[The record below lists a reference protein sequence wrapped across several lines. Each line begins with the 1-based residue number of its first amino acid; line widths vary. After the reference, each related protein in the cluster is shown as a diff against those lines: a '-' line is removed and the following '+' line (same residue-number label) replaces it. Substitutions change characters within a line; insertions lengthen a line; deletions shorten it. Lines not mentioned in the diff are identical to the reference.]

1 MRIKKEFK
9 WSRIIILTILVFCIL
24 SFHLTHCIAQEN
36 NDEGALSNPKTIF
49 GDAKKEGFS
58 EIMEQ
63 RNQFLEERG
72 WAMGISSVNPG
83 GAYFGWGESSI
94 NLKPDDKKFG
104 QARITA
110 FYRALAKAKAK
121 FVQSRQQEILTEM
134 AYDFF
139 KDSSPDIETEM
150 AKKEYLKERISI
162 LAEKAMDLGEGYLN
176 QLLRELNIDPNKYR
190 VAEKSEKKR
199 IAYEAIALSNTNK
212 AVSSLAGV
220 RVLHNFSDLK
230 AVGVLISY
238 SKGTEEIA
246 RQIARGDI
254 VSRRFSEMVT
264 GTIIN
269 QLENN
274 FKSDEVY
281 IENQGVRIMEDE
293 SGEIALV
300 SFGQWAPAIIATDSE
315 QWKRIEMQSAR
326 EIAESNAIAELASFI
341 NSTMVFERITDIK
354 EMEELSRITTEKR
367 IEDESIDEIG
377 DFVERIIK
385 QYGRVTLEGITT
397 IKEWAAN
404 DPITG
409 HIIVGSVVMWSPATR
424 DAARGI
430 VIPTEEMLEGKIEY
444 DEEVRQSIPLDHLD
458 PTLRP

>member
-9 WSRIIILTILVFCIL
+9 RSKIIILTILVFCIL
-24 SFHLTHCIAQEN
+24 SFHLTYCLAQEN
-36 NDEGALSNPKTIF
+36 NDEGVLSNPKTIF
-49 GDAKKEGFS
+49 GDAKEMGFS
-58 EIMEQ
+58 GIMEQ

-72 WAMGISSVNPG
+72 WTMGISSMNPG
-83 GAYFGWGESSI
+83 GAYFGWGESGI

-110 FYRALAKAKAK
+110 FYRALAKAKGQ

-139 KDSSPDIETEM
+139 KDSSPNIESEIV
-150 AKKEYLKERISI
+150 KKEYLSERISI
-162 LAEKAMDLGEGYLN
+162 LAEKAMDLGEGYLDK
-176 QLLRELNIDPNKYR
+176 LLRELNIDPDNYR
-190 VAEKSEKKR
+190 KAEKSEKKR

-220 RVLHNFSDLK
+220 RVLHSFSDLK

-238 SKGTEEIA
+238 SKGTEGIA

-254 VSRRFSEMVT
+254 VSRRSSEMVT

-274 FKSDEVY
+274 FKSDEDY
-281 IENQGVRIMEDE
+281 IENLGVRIMEDE

-300 SFGQWAPAIIATDSE
+300 SFGQWAPAIIATDSD

-367 IEDESIDEIG
+367 IEEESIDEIG

-397 IKEWAAN
+397 IKEWATN
-404 DPITG
+404 DPVTG
-409 HIIVGSVVMWSPATR
+409 HIIVGSVAMWSPATR

-430 VIPTEEMLEGKIEY
+430 VIPTEEVLEGKIEY
-444 DEEVRQSIPLDHLD
+444 DEKVRQSIQLDHLD